1 MRCILSSTYTMRAD
15 ILSRYDSEIDDND
28 SETGGGIVN
37 YDGEYGEFEYTQD
50 PDSGAIIRKWR
61 PYEEKKDPVTN
72 EIIAP
77 TRQWSFECIARGV
90 IQNGIRVVGTAERF
104 STRGNIETVDY
115 VTMKFPRNVLLT
127 RRDRVTNIR
136 DKASGRL
143 LWVEEEA
150 PGPDGK
156 PKATIFEC
164 NGVTPVIDPFG
175 QHVENFV
182 LLSRA
187 EIQDG

>member
-1 MRCILSSTYTMRAD
+1 MKCILSSTYTMRAD
-15 ILSRYDSEIDDND
+15 VLSRYDSVDDD
-28 SETGGGIVN
+28 LDPETGGKIVN
-37 YDGEYGEFEYTQD
+37 IDGETGEFEFIQD
-50 PDSGAIIRKWR
+50 PDSGALIRRWK
-61 PYEEKKDPVTN
+61 PYEEKVDPNTGEV
-72 EIIAP
+72 IAP
-77 TRQWSFECIARGV
+77 TRQWSFDCIARGV
-90 IQNGIRVVGTAERF
+90 IQNGIRVVGTSERF

-127 RRDRVTNIR
+127 RRDRITNIR

-143 LWVEEEA
+143 LWVEEES
-150 PGPDGK
+150 PGPDGT

-164 NGVTPVIDPFG
+164 NGITPVIDPFG